1 MSRYLT
7 ILLLGLFLTG
17 LLPRRIG
24 AQDNDLAKASRLTV
38 EQATELLK
46 RPGALLL
53 GITELSPDT
62 AAALSQYKGAIQLS
76 KLASLSPAAAK
87 ALSPLK
93 GKLSLPALKE
103 LPPDVANALAPHA
116 GMLDLEGV
124 KSLSDASAAALA
136 KHVGEVSLQ
145 LQIGEL
151 SPELAAI
158 LSQFRGQISLSHLT
172 SLSPAAAKALAPGK
186 SKLVLAG
193 IKEAPGPEISAEA
206 AEILASY
213 SGELH
218 VGGLTKLT
226 SLPLARKLGQNRVV
240 YMGNMTGMSAEI
252 ARALC
257 PPFDRTGTSRENRG
271 LQLTIRE
278 LPAEVAKAFAVRQGG
293 EIKLHELSKLSDE
306 AAAAFEGYNGQLTL
320 YVSELSPAAAKSLAS
335 VKRVVFFVLNQL
347 SPEAELALAASK
359 GCMEPEGLRR
369 VNTGPLAVR
378 LVDIT
383 AFNSVPFGHD
393 HMRTW
398 GLKRCEHLSAEAAL
412 ALANASD
419 KQVPL
424 EGLKEL
430 TSVPLAAKLAAIHPN
445 LELTKLTE
453 ISVDVAK
460 ALSKHK
466 GKLKLSGLKSLSTE
480 AAKALASH
488 EGELMLDGIQ
498 SLSAE
503 ADKALRANPG
513 ISLPAKK

>member
-1 MSRYLT
+1 MSRLST
-7 ILLLGLFLTG
+7 ILLLGLIFAG
-17 LLPRRIG
+17 LFPRRIG

-46 RPGALLL
+46 RPGTLYLA
-53 GITELSPDT
+53 ISELSPDT
-62 AAALSQYKGAIQLS
+62 ASVLSRHKGWIL
-76 KLASLSPAAAK
+76 LPRLTSLSPAAAK

-116 GMLDLEGV
+116 GMLDIEGV

-158 LSQFRGQISLSHLT
+158 LSQFRGQISLSNLT

-186 SKLVLAG
+186 SKLALV
-193 IKEAPGPEISAEA
+193 IKDVPGPEISAEV

-226 SLPLARKLGQNRVV
+226 SLPLARKLGQNCVV
-240 YMGNMTGMSAEI
+240 YMGNMTGISAEI

-257 PPFDRTGTSRENRG
+257 PPVDRTGTSRENRG

-393 HMRTW
+393 HMRAW
-398 GLKRCEHLSAEAAL
+398 GLKRCEYLSAEAAL

-453 ISVDVAK
+453 ISDDVAK

-466 GKLKLSGLKSLSTE
+466 GKLNLSGLKSLSTE
-480 AAKALASH
+480 AAKALANH

-498 SLSAE
+498 TLSAE